1 MKRMLLTSLFF
12 TVVAFSAKTQTQ
24 QKYWWKLA
32 PTGGIIWNVK
42 VNEIH
47 TDHIEM
53 SGKQISAIVTYGV
66 DAAGKLVLNKRIIF
80 PLLRTIPNDT
90 RGSLW
95 KNFTEVALPIISVN
109 DERLEEF
116 PESFQHN
123 KLMSIVTRTKQRV
136 RIERTIYPSVDKA
149 AYIEKYR
156 LTNTTSQRLNVNVA
170 EQDETFRTDSTKGV
184 YGIYQINYKTHNHGL
199 KTLGP
204 GETDE
209 FSVVFSARKDKD
221 PANHISS
228 TYEMAKRK
236 QFVAELNESLV
247 LKTPDL
253 VLNTFYAF
261 AKLRATESIYETK
274 GGLMHS
280 PGGANY
286 YAALWANDE
295 GEFTSPLFPFIG
307 NATGIESAINCYR
320 TFATY
325 MNPEYERLPSSIV
338 AEGTSTWNWKE
349 TKYGDRGDAAMLLY
363 GGTRFAIAYADTLE
377 AKRMWPLLTWCA
389 EYTLRRKNADGVI
402 ASETDGEEGRFKT
415 GKANLYV
422 NALAYGG
429 LVMASRLAKQLN
441 LSAKEIEFNTAAK
454 QLRENIGKYFQT
466 DILGYA
472 TYKYHKDATTLYA
485 WAGMPLAM
493 GIFDRAPKTQQA
505 LFSKDMWAKNVMLS
519 ESGNTKRYFERPM
532 LNSFR
537 GLFYSGYQIDT
548 TLKYFKAYTASR
560 LLGEHVPYVV
570 EAYPEG
576 NGRQLAGD
584 NALYCRIM
592 TEGLFGIEPVAFNKF
607 NISPRLP
614 EKWNEMSLKH
624 LKAFNGDF
632 EILATRQAKKIMV
645 KVTNKGKLVKQL
657 LWDGIKPIEVVL

>member
-1 MKRMLLTSLFF
+1 M
-12 TVVAFSAKTQTQ
+12 AFSTKAQNQ
-24 QKYWWKLA
+24 QKSWWSLV
-32 PTGGIIWNVK
+32 PTGGIIWKVK
-42 VNEIH
+42 PSEVH
-47 TDHIEM
+47 SDHIEM

-66 DAAGKLVLNKRIIF
+66 DPAGKLVLNKRIIF

-95 KNFTEVALPIISVN
+95 KNFAETALPIITVN
-109 DERLEEF
+109 GERLLEF
-116 PESFQHN
+116 PESFQHH
-123 KLMSIVTRTKQRV
+123 KLMTIVTRTKQGV
-136 RIERTIYPSVDKA
+136 RIERTIYPQVDKA
-149 AYIEKYR
+149 AYIEKYK
-156 LTNTTSQRLNVNVA
+156 LTNTTTKPLILNV
-170 EQDETFRTDSTKGV
+170 EQQDVSILTDSAKGV
-184 YGIYQINYKTHNHGL
+184 YGVYHINYKTYNYGL
-199 KTLGP
+199 KALNA
-204 GETDE
+204 GESDE
-209 FSVVFSARKDKD
+209 FSVVYSAKKEKD

-228 TYEMAKRK
+228 NYEEDKRK
-236 QFVAELNESLV
+236 QFVAELNGSLV
-247 LKTPDL
+247 LKTPDPI
-253 VLNTFYAF
+253 LNTFFAF
-261 AKLRATESIYETK
+261 AKLRTTESIYETK

-307 NATGIESAINCYR
+307 NASGNESAINCYR

-325 MNPEYERLPSSIV
+325 MNPAYERLPSSIV

-363 GGTRFAIAYADTLE
+363 GGTRFALAYADTLE
-377 AKRMWPLLTWCA
+377 AKRMWPLLNWCA

-422 NALAYGG
+422 NSLAYGG
-429 LVMASRLAKQLN
+429 LVMAARLAKQLN
-441 LSAKEIEFNTAAK
+441 FPEMEIEFNTAN
-454 QLRENIGKYFQT
+454 QLRENIGKYFHT
-466 DILGYA
+466 NVLGYD

-485 WAGMPLAM
+485 WAGMPAAM
-493 GIFDRAPKTQQA
+493 GIFDRVPKTQKA
-505 LFSKDMWAKNVMLS
+505 LFSKEMWANNVMLS

-548 TLKYFKAYTASR
+548 TLKYFQAYTALR

-584 NALYCRIM
+584 NALYCRII

-614 EKWNEMSLKH
+614 EKWNEMSLSH
-624 LKAFNGDF
+624 IKAFNGDF

-645 KVTNKGKLVKQL
+645 KVKNKGKLVKQH